1 MTVVLNK
8 PFIFLE
14 LIRTRQVS
22 KMSDLEQT
30 RTEKNGTTPDT
41 KGQETVS
48 HVEAQES
55 TLTSKIQE
63 PIPDTS
69 SPSANTRSKDLDQN
83 TKNEELK
90 CMQKS
95 NKLQEAGNW
104 IQGFAS
110 IISICMLLVTL
121 LTLKEMQ
128 TERNNA
134 YRPEIVIAPNTFDG
148 GYFDKNNKVVNDDYL
163 YFYYGDIFHFEHDFF
178 NPNDLE
184 QPDDYLYLEKPY
196 LTLKN
201 IGQGTAKDV
210 QVIFSTDW
218 IEDVVT
224 ELNSFEGKD
233 EYKIINMAQ
242 GIGILH
248 SYGNP
253 NEGIVLPLS
262 DGSDLT
268 KSITYI
274 SSDDDSV
281 NVTLPESWL
290 KILAELYGKTVQQ
303 STLEPL
309 ITDSTSSRT
318 TKDKARLRTKIKLP
332 DLVITIKYSDMQ
344 GIPYPPQ
351 DEMVPWTGYYDY
363 ESITAETD
371 KGVEVITEKESAILH
386 MGFFED
392 YIR

>member
-1 MTVVLNK
+1 MN
-8 PFIFLE
+8 
-14 LIRTRQVS
+14 
-22 KMSDLEQT
+22 DLEQT
-30 RTEKNGTTPDT
+30 RTEKNESTPDSEN
-41 KGQETVS
+41 QEMIS
-48 HVEAQES
+48 HAEAPDS
-55 TLTSKIQE
+55 TPTAKSKA
-63 PIPDTS
+63 PVPDTE
-69 SPSANTRSKDLDQN
+69 SPKTETQSKASDQN
-83 TKNEELK
+83 PENEEHEYMLK
-90 CMQKS
+90 
-95 NKLQEAGNW
+95 NYNLQRIGIW
-104 IQGFAS
+104 IQAIAS
-110 IISICMLLVTL
+110 IISLIAVILAWKTL
-121 LTLKEMQ
+121 NEMQ
-128 TERNNA
+128 TERNNV

-233 EYKIINMAQ
+233 EYKIINIAQ

-274 SSDDDSV
+274 SSDDGSV

-309 ITDSTSSRT
+309 IPDSTSSRT
-318 TKDKARLRTKIKLP
+318 IKDKARLRTEIKLP
-332 DLVITIKYSDMQ
+332 DPVVTIKYSDMQ
-344 GIPYPPQ
+344 GIQYTQ
-351 DEMVPWTGYYDY
+351 NETVPWTGYYDY
-363 ESITAETD
+363 ESTTAKTD
-371 KGVEVITEKESAILH
+371 KGMEVITEKESAILH

>member
-1 MTVVLNK
+1 MWKRQALHQLPIAKSLYQTLQARVQIQDQRTWIKTQRMKNLSACKKAINFKK
-8 PFIFLE
+8 PGI
-14 LIRTRQVS
+14 
-22 KMSDLEQT
+22 
-30 RTEKNGTTPDT
+30 G
-41 KGQETVS
+41 
-48 HVEAQES
+48 
-55 TLTSKIQE
+55 
-63 PIPDTS
+63 
-69 SPSANTRSKDLDQN
+69 SKDSHRLFPYV
-83 TKNEELK
+83 
-90 CMQKS
+90 C
-95 NKLQEAGNW
+95 
-104 IQGFAS
+104 F
-110 IISICMLLVTL
+110 
-121 LTLKEMQ
+121 
-128 TERNNA
+128 
-134 YRPEIVIAPNTFDG
+134 EIVIAPNTFDG

-233 EYKIINMAQ
+233 EYKIINIAQ

-274 SSDDDSV
+274 SSDDGSV
-281 NVTLPESWL
+281 NTCRIIR
-290 KILAELYGKTVQQ
+290 KNG
-303 STLEPL
+303 
-309 ITDSTSSRT
+309 
-318 TKDKARLRTKIKLP
+318 
-332 DLVITIKYSDMQ
+332 
-344 GIPYPPQ
+344 
-351 DEMVPWTGYYDY
+351 
-363 ESITAETD
+363 
-371 KGVEVITEKESAILH
+371 SAINA
-386 MGFFED
+386 
-392 YIR
+392 

>member
-1 MTVVLNK
+1 MTVVLYK
-8 PFIFLE
+8 LFVFFE
-14 LIRTRQVS
+14 LTRTRQVS
-22 KMSDLEQT
+22 KMSDLEQAHT
-30 RTEKNGTTPDT
+30 SNNETTPDT
-41 KGQETVS
+41 EHQEMMP
-48 HVEAQES
+48 HVETQDS
-55 TLTSKIQE
+55 TPTAHSQK

-69 SPSANTRSKDLDQN
+69 RPSADTRSKNPDQN

-110 IISICMLLVTL
+110 IISICMLFVTL

-309 ITDSTSSRT
+309 ISDSTSSRT
-318 TKDKARLRTKIKLP
+318 IKDKARLRTEIKLP

-344 GIPYPPQ
+344 GISYPQ
-351 DEMVPWTGYYDY
+351 DETVPWTGYYDY
-363 ESITAETD
+363 ESITTETD

>member
-1 MTVVLNK
+1 MAMVLYK
-8 PFIFLE
+8 LFVFFE
-14 LIRTRQVS
+14 LTRTRQVS
-22 KMSDLEQT
+22 KMSDLEQAHT
-30 RTEKNGTTPDT
+30 SNNETTSDTEH
-41 KGQETVS
+41 QEMMP
-48 HVEAQES
+48 HVETPGS
-55 TLTSKIQE
+55 TPTTHSQE

-69 SPSANTRSKDLDQN
+69 SPSAKTQSKDPDQN
-83 TKNEELK
+83 TENEELK
-90 CMQKS
+90 CMKKS
-95 NKLQEAGNW
+95 NELQEAGNW

-121 LTLKEMQ
+121 LTLKEME

-274 SSDDDSV
+274 SSDDGSV

-318 TKDKARLRTKIKLP
+318 TKDKAILRTEIELP
-332 DLVITIKYSDMQ
+332 DPVIIIKYSDMQ
-344 GIPYPPQ
+344 GISYPQ
-351 DEMVPWTGYYDY
+351 NETVPWTGYYDY
-363 ESITAETD
+363 ENITAETD

>member
-1 MTVVLNK
+1 
-8 PFIFLE
+8 
-14 LIRTRQVS
+14 
-22 KMSDLEQT
+22 MSDLEQAHT
-30 RTEKNGTTPDT
+30 SNNETTPDT
-41 KGQETVS
+41 EHQEMMP
-48 HVEAQES
+48 HVETQDS
-55 TLTSKIQE
+55 TPTTHSQK

-69 SPSANTRSKDLDQN
+69 RPSAETQSEASNQN
-83 TKNEELK
+83 TENIELEY
-90 CMQKS
+90 MQK
-95 NKLQEAGNW
+95 NYNLQRVGIW
-104 IQGFAS
+104 IQAIAS
-110 IISICMLLVTL
+110 IISLFAVILAWKTL
-121 LTLKEMQ
+121 NEMQ
-128 TERNNA
+128 TERNTA

-210 QVIFSTDW
+210 QIIFSTDW

-309 ITDSTSSRT
+309 ITDNTSSRT

-344 GIPYPPQ
+344 GIPYPPK
-351 DEMVPWTGYYDY
+351 DETVPWTGYYDY
-363 ESITAETD
+363 ENITAETD

>member
-1 MTVVLNK
+1 
-8 PFIFLE
+8 
-14 LIRTRQVS
+14 
-22 KMSDLEQT
+22 MSDLEQAHT
-30 RTEKNGTTPDT
+30 SNNETTPDT
-41 KGQETVS
+41 EHQEMMP
-48 HVEAQES
+48 HVETPGS
-55 TLTSKIQE
+55 TPTAHSQE

-69 SPSANTRSKDLDQN
+69 SPSADTRSKDLDQN

-274 SSDDDSV
+274 SSDDGSV

-309 ITDSTSSRT
+309 IPDSTSSRT
-318 TKDKARLRTKIKLP
+318 IKDKARLRTEIKLP
-332 DLVITIKYSDMQ
+332 DPVVTIKYSDMQ
-344 GIPYPPQ
+344 GIQYTQ
-351 DEMVPWTGYYDY
+351 NETVPWTGYYDY
-363 ESITAETD
+363 ESTTAKTD
-371 KGVEVITEKESAILH
+371 KGMEVITEKESAILH

>member
-1 MTVVLNK
+1 
-8 PFIFLE
+8 
-14 LIRTRQVS
+14 
-22 KMSDLEQT
+22 MSDLEQT
-30 RTEKNGTTPDT
+30 RTEKNGTAPDT
-41 KGQETVS
+41 KGQEMVS
-48 HVEAQES
+48 NVEAQES
-55 TLTSKIQE
+55 TLTAKIQE
-63 PIPDTS
+63 SIPDAEN
-69 SPSANTRSKDLDQN
+69 PSAETQSEASNQN
-83 TKNEELK
+83 TENIELEY
-90 CMQKS
+90 MQK
-95 NKLQEAGNW
+95 NYNLQRVGIW
-104 IQGFAS
+104 IQAIAS
-110 IISICMLLVTL
+110 IISLFAVILAWKTL
-121 LTLKEMQ
+121 NEMQ

-351 DEMVPWTGYYDY
+351 DETVPWTGYYDY

>member
-1 MTVVLNK
+1 
-8 PFIFLE
+8 
-14 LIRTRQVS
+14 
-22 KMSDLEQT
+22 MSDLEQAHT
-30 RTEKNGTTPDT
+30 SNNETTPDT
-41 KGQETVS
+41 EHQEMMP
-48 HVEAQES
+48 HVETPGS
-55 TLTSKIQE
+55 TPTAHSQE

-69 SPSANTRSKDLDQN
+69 SPSADTRSKDLDQN
-83 TKNEELK
+83 TENEELK

-233 EYKIINMAQ
+233 EYKIINIAQ

-274 SSDDDSV
+274 SSDDGSV

-309 ITDSTSSRT
+309 IPDSTSSRT
-318 TKDKARLRTKIKLP
+318 IKDKAILRTEIELP
-332 DLVITIKYSDMQ
+332 DPVITIKYSDMQ
-344 GIPYPPQ
+344 GISYPQ
-351 DEMVPWTGYYDY
+351 NETVTWTGYYDY
-363 ESITAETD
+363 ENITAETD

>member
-1 MTVVLNK
+1 MN
-8 PFIFLE
+8 
-14 LIRTRQVS
+14 
-22 KMSDLEQT
+22 DLEQT
-30 RTEKNGTTPDT
+30 RTEKNESTPDSEN
-41 KGQETVS
+41 QEMIS
-48 HVEAQES
+48 HAEAPDSTPTAKSKAPVPDSES
-55 TLTSKIQE
+55 PKTETQSKA
-63 PIPDTS
+63 S
-69 SPSANTRSKDLDQN
+69 DQN
-83 TKNEELK
+83 PENEEHKYMLK
-90 CMQKS
+90 
-95 NKLQEAGNW
+95 NYNLQRIGIW
-104 IQGFAS
+104 IQAIAS
-110 IISICMLLVTL
+110 IISLIAVILAWKTL
-121 LTLKEMQ
+121 NEMQ

-274 SSDDDSV
+274 SSDDGSV

-309 ITDSTSSRT
+309 IPDSTSSRT
-318 TKDKARLRTKIKLP
+318 IKDKARLRTEIKLP
-332 DLVITIKYSDMQ
+332 DPVVTIKYSDMQ
-344 GIPYPPQ
+344 GIQYTQ
-351 DEMVPWTGYYDY
+351 NETVPWTGYYDY
-363 ESITAETD
+363 ESTTAKTD
-371 KGVEVITEKESAILH
+371 KGMEVITEKESAILH
-386 MGFFED
+386 
-392 YIR
+392 IWNKVNR